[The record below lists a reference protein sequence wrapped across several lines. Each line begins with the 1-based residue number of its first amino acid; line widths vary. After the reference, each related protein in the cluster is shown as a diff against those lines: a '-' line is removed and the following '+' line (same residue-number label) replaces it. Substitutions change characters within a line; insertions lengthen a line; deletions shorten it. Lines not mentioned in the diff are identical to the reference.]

1 MEYSDNYLKTYGSLW
16 QYYRGEQCL
25 NNDAIADISADNNNS
40 ALFEFKTKV
49 ADKTKNNGTKIVKT
63 MVPLKYFSNF

>member
-16 QYYRGEQCL
+16 QYYRDEQCL

-63 MVPLKYFSNF
+63 MVPLKYFTNF

>member
-16 QYYRGEQCL
+16 QYYRDEQCL